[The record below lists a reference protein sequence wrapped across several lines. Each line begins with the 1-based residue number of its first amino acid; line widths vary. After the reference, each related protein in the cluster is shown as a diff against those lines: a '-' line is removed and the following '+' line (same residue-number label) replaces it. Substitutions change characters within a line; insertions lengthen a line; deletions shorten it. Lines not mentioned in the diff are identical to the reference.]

1 MKRILFISNGYG
13 EDYVAVNVAKEI
25 LNMEPS
31 ISIEGLP
38 IVGEGNLYINSQIP
52 IIGPHKFTPSGG
64 FLSSIRTLVKDVR
77 EGLIKL
83 HYKQLKSLKEWL
95 KEDGIIIAV
104 GDIVPLAL
112 AVFSKKPFFF
122 ISIQKSVYYVINNNY
137 ENIEKKEAIKIAKKA
152 YLLEYYFMKNNRLL
166 KVFPRDKLSYD
177 ILKLSHINAEYLG
190 NPMMDGL
197 EPTGRLNLDKFENY
211 LKVLLLPG
219 SRIPEAYNNFNII
232 LNGIFSLVHS
242 DIKERF
248 LFLTA
253 LAKSINMSEVSKILD
268 EKNFTHI
275 DSSEDY
281 MLYNYKNHFLL
292 LTNLFN
298 DCIHQAQI
306 GICMAGTA
314 TEQFVGLGKPV
325 IVIPGKGPQYTKKFA
340 YAQKRLLGPSLFIAE
355 NPKTLPNVFKKIYK
369 NEKILKE
376 VHENGKRRMGEKGA
390 SQKIAESIIKTIK
403 GG

>member
-25 LNMEPS
+25 LNIDPS

-38 IVGEGNLYINSQIP
+38 IVGEGNLYINNHIP
-52 IIGPHKFTPSGG
+52 IIGPHKSTPSGG
-64 FLSSIRTLVKDVR
+64 FLSSIRALIKDVK
-77 EGLIKL
+77 EGLLKL
-83 HYKQLKSLKEWL
+83 HYEQLKSLKEWA

-104 GDIVPLAL
+104 GDVFPLAL

-137 ENIEKKEAIKIAKKA
+137 EGISKKEAIKIAKEA

-166 KVFPRDKLSYD
+166 KVFPRDRLSCN

-197 EPTGRLNLDKFENY
+197 ESTGKLNLDKFENY
-211 LKVLLLPG
+211 FKVLLLPG
-219 SRIPEAYNNFNII
+219 SRIPEAYNNFKII
-232 LNGIFSLVHS
+232 LEGIFSLIHS
-242 DIKERF
+242 DIKESF

-253 LAKSINMSEVSKILD
+253 LAKSINRLEIRKILD
-268 EKNFTHI
+268 EKNFTYI

-298 DCIHQAQI
+298 DCIHQAQV

-314 TEQFVGLGKPV
+314 TEQFVGLGKPA
-325 IVIPGKGPQYTKKFA
+325 IAIPGKGPQYTKKFA

-355 NPKTLPNVFKKIYK
+355 NPKSLPGIFKKMYK

-376 VHENGKRRMGEKGA
+376 IYENGKKRMGEKGA
-390 SQKIAESIIKTIK
+390 SKKIAESIIKTIK